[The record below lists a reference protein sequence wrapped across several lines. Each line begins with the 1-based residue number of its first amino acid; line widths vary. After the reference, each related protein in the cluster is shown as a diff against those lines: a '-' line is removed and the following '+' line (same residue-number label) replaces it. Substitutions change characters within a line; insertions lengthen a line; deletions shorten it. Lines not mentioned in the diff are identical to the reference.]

1 MVFTASCRYWFVP
14 ARALGGKVLMKS
26 FIACAMI
33 VKALVVSMTV
43 SLREGYPTTATRQL
57 CSDERFSSWSLCG

>member
-1 MVFTASCRYWFVP
+1 
-14 ARALGGKVLMKS
+14 VLMKS
-26 FIACAMI
+26 FIACAMM
-33 VKALVVSMTV
+33 VKALVVSMVV